1 MIAIKSL
8 ADDYKRQFGIYPVYV
23 EENFGNFSIKVAHN
37 YHTPFED
44 WEGSAF
50 ESREAVISRL
60 EYQILKKWREEFGDP
75 YILTD
80 LRSHIGR
87 SSEFGNH
94 TLITSIISYYDPL
107 T

>member
-1 MIAIKSL
+1 MSAIKSL

-23 EENFGNFSIKVAHN
+23 EENFGNFAIKVAHN

-60 EYQILKKWREEFGDP
+60 EYQILKKWREEFGDDP

-80 LRSHIGR
+80 LRSHIER

-94 TLITSIISYYDPL
+94 TLITSIISYYEFV
-107 T
+107 